1 MGLDAKLVTSLAY
14 TFATG
19 ADLRLAEA
27 AAHRRGLG
35 DTLEPY
41 RKTVKT
47 DPYGKTVKTD
57 GEWNYRKFDRST
69 ISARRRIACLPARE
83 PRRVRFA

>member
-1 MGLDAKLVTSLAY
+1 MSLAY

-35 DTLEPY
+35 DTAEPY

-47 DPYGKTVKTD
+47 EG
-57 GEWNYRKFDRST
+57 GYREF
-69 ISARRRIACLPARE
+69 RE
-83 PRRVRFA
+83 LRHNFAP